1 MDYLVITLQSF
12 PGISRMW
19 KEMSELNSLTD
30 ENEILISGET
40 VKHSSSCLSHCK
52 NTKCGI
58 GGYLRQLRKN
68 KGSHKSHKI

>member
-1 MDYLVITLQSF
+1 
-12 PGISRMW
+12 
-19 KEMSELNSLTD
+19 
-30 ENEILISGET
+30 
-40 VKHSSSCLSHCK
+40 LSHCK